1 MTHGDW
7 LLCLRSLTLQ
17 AEIERLRAENNQLR
31 IDLEIAEQKCLLLQ
45 VRALL
50 FPSSPRLQEPHPNN

>member
-1 MTHGDW
+1 
-7 LLCLRSLTLQ
+7 LQ

-31 IDLEIAEQKCLLLQ
+31 IDLEIAEQKSLLLQ

>member
-1 MTHGDW
+1 MVTG
-7 LLCLRSLTLQ
+7 CCACARRLTLQ

-31 IDLEIAEQKCLLLQ
+31 IDLEIAEQKSLLLQ

>member
-1 MTHGDW
+1 MVTVA
-7 LLCLRSLTLQ
+7 LTLQ

-45 VRALL
+45 ARALL

>member
-45 VRALL
+45 VWRRSA
-50 FPSSPRLQEPHPNN
+50 FVPAGSAAR